1 MLIARGYRVS
11 FELDDGRVIRAPRG
25 AEILQD
31 EGGVDW
37 PASSALVMLYGHTG
51 KPLTGRLPGYVRKHF
66 GEDYQPLRGK
76 VTLPPKRLSSWTEVG
91 AVKVVKYHR
100 RGGEGMASP
109 PEGDEHVF
117 GEREWIFRRKLPV
130 LYKRGEVLLRLEG
143 VTWDHGG
150 ARG

>member
-37 PASSALVMLYGHTG
+37 PASSALVTLYGHTG

-66 GEDYQPLRGK
+66 GEDYPPMRGK
-76 VTLPPKRLSSWTEVG
+76 VTLPPRRLSLWTEIGPVRELR
-91 AVKVVKYHR
+91 YHR

-109 PEGDEHVF
+109 PEGDVHTF
-117 GEREWIFRRKLPV
+117 GERSWVFKKKLPV
-130 LYKRGEVLLRLEG
+130 LYKRGDVMRLEG